1 MLGAKG
7 AAHLVECF
15 GSAEAVYSA
24 SAGELV
30 ERAELNQRTA
40 RAIAAGAGMREAER
54 EMAYCRRNGITPI
67 GVSTSVIRR
76 SCGSRP
82 TIRPCCTHAAKQRLC
97 GVRP

>member
-30 ERAELNQRTA
+30 ERAELNQHTA
-40 RAIAAGAGMREAER
+40 RAIAAGAAEVF
-54 EMAYCRRNGITPI
+54 AYGT
-67 GVSTSVIRR
+67 
-76 SCGSRP
+76 
-82 TIRPCCTHAAKQRLC
+82 A
-97 GVRP
+97 VRFV

>member
-40 RAIAAGAGMREAER
+40 RAIAAGAGMS
-54 EMAYCRRNGITPI
+54 P
-67 GVSTSVIRR
+67 
-76 SCGSRP
+76 P
-82 TIRPCCTHAAKQRLC
+82 
-97 GVRP
+97 